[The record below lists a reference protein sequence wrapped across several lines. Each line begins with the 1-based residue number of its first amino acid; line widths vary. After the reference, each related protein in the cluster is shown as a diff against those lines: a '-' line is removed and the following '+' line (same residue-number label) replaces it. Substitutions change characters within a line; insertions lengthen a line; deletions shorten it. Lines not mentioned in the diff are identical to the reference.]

1 MSNSVNRN
9 TAEIQAL
16 QSITSNTVGVPSLH
30 DLRTTYYG
38 GLVSQR
44 DAIRAFLQSQLGNTT
59 TQSLNDLW
67 RLYFI
72 FKGVTNQ
79 SSLGDMAKDF
89 FKNVGF

>member
-1 MSNSVNRN
+1 MSATITRN
-9 TAEIQAL
+9 QQEKTSLQAKTGL
-16 QSITSNTVGVPSLH
+16 TTNFSLH
-30 DLRTTYYG
+30 DLRTAYYG
-38 GLVSQR
+38 GLVSQN

-79 SSLGDMAKDF
+79 SSLTDMAKDF
-89 FKNVGF
+89 FTNVGF